1 MEALAN
7 PDCGW
12 FYRADASSFEAIS
25 GNPIAYWASKKTLN
39 SFALPSLKQKMETRV
54 GMATADNDRFLRC
67 WWEVPLSEFSAIES
81 SRSSAAESKAK
92 WFPYT
97 KGGEYRKW
105 YGNREFVVNWENDGD
120 QIRNNIDPKTGRVK
134 SHNYNDD
141 YAFKPNISWSYLS
154 SSSIHVRVTP
164 AGSLFDSTAGTGFCD
179 KWEDLLY
186 CSSLI
191 NSSTADYYLT
201 FLAPT
206 MAYKQ
211 GEVERF
217 PIAISMLPKSLKL
230 LMSAINSQKWI
241 GIPTKRLGSSWDLPF
256 CSTLIHGHACNYVW
270 QFQAW
275 FIRITTPK
283 DAF

>member
-1 MEALAN
+1 MYFLHWPKSKKALPATWILPSEEPRALEALAN

-134 SHNYNDD
+134 SHKSASGSQRMALQKRVKKLQDQLKEASDYEQEVAHYAEQMIAIDLDDGVKVNY
-141 YAFKPNISWSYLS
+141 AKF
-154 SSSIHVRVTP
+154 
-164 AGSLFDSTAGTGFCD
+164 G
-179 KWEDLLY
+179 DLLAK
-186 CSSLI
+186 I
-191 NSSTADYYLT
+191 
-201 FLAPT
+201 
-206 MAYKQ
+206 K
-211 GEVERF
+211 
-217 PIAISMLPKSLKL
+217 
-230 LMSAINSQKWI
+230 
-241 GIPTKRLGSSWDLPF
+241 
-256 CSTLIHGHACNYVW
+256 
-270 QFQAW
+270 
-275 FIRITTPK
+275 
-283 DAF
+283 

>member
-1 MEALAN
+1 MYFLHWPKSKKALPATWILPSEEPRALEALAN

-211 GEVERF
+211 GEVEKIPDRNLHVAEIAKIANECYQLTKMDWDTDETSWEF
-217 PIAISMLPKSLKL
+217 MGPPIL
-230 LMSAINSQKWI
+230 
-241 GIPTKRLGSSWDLPF
+241 
-256 CSTLIHGHACNYVW
+256 
-270 QFQAW
+270 
-275 FIRITTPK
+275 
-283 DAF
+283 